1 MPLITYVLTFN
12 EPINV
17 SVQVGDM
24 VYYTTNVITSGTLD
38 PDLMGS
44 GSIDPMSSDVLGNV
58 IQFGKIQQITNQY
71 GEFITDANGV
81 IIPITIQV
89 TALTPPI
96 NPPTPSDFIM
106 FGKDKTVN
114 TSSLIGYYAQVNFV
128 NNSTEKVELFSVGSE
143 IFESSK

>member
-24 VYYTTNVITSGTLD
+24 VYYLNTTSVGAGFDTAATG
-38 PDLMGS
+38 
-44 GSIDPMSSDVLGNV
+44 DVT
-58 IQFGKIQQITNQY
+58 QFGKIQQITNQY
-71 GEFITDANGV
+71 GNIVDPPT
-81 IIPITIQV
+81 PITIQV
-89 TALTPPI
+89 TSSLPA
-96 NPPTPSDFIM
+96 PTSSDFIM
-106 FGKDKTVN
+106 FSKDKTVN
-114 TSSLIGYYAQVNFV
+114 TSSLIGYYAKVNFV